1 MEESSHL
8 HVVTF
13 KHKMKSSVD
22 LKRKNFDWSVSL
34 EIVFSTGSAFLEAN
48 ILIQSNFESESG
60 SDLAKPPTR
69 VTLLN
74 WDETTLLAPRG
85 RFERCFPKG
94 ILTCCFN
101 NVGVLFLKGPVSSS
115 FQSATLYLAQ
125 RTARLHSTTD
135 NMVCRKFLKSWWIWM
150 NNCS

>member
-22 LKRKNFDWSVSL
+22 LKRKTFL
-34 EIVFSTGSAFLEAN
+34 FFITGSAFLEAN
-48 ILIQSNFESESG
+48 ILIQSNFELKSG
-60 SDLAKPPTR
+60 SDLAKPLTR
-69 VTLLN
+69 VMSLN
-74 WDETTLLAPRG
+74 REETTLLAPRG

-135 NMVCRKFLKSWWIWM
+135 SVRVCRKFHKS
-150 NNCS
+150 